1 MKELSK
7 TMQAVPWSA
16 IRKIFDMCIGVD
28 DLVKFTVG
36 EPDFATQPN
45 VIEAAHQAM
54 LGGET
59 KYTSNRGIIQLRQAV
74 SETAKKKKH
83 VDMDP
88 ETEVIITNGGMQAL
102 YMSMKALL
110 NPGDEII
117 IGAPY
122 FTNYLSQV
130 LMADAVPKFVQLH
143 EEDGFILTVENLEA
157 AITDKTKAVLLNSP
171 SNPLGSVIDRKSME
185 GIAKIIKEHD
195 LYVITDEVYQDYIY
209 DDDAEFCSIAS
220 LEGMKERSIIVD
232 SCSKAFAMTGW
243 RVGYAAG
250 PAHIIDLMV
259 KQQEGMA
266 SCVNAPAQYAALEAI
281 TNTDEAVKNMIAT
294 FKKRR
299 DLFVEGINEIDG
311 LSCVK
316 PKGAFYLFVNI
327 KKTGLTSEAFAV
339 RLLKEAKVGLIPG
352 SGFGEEGE
360 GYVRISYVVSEE
372 DIREGLRRIEKFMK
386 SLKLQD

>member
-1 MKELSK
+1 
-7 TMQAVPWSA
+7 MQAVPWSA

-54 LGGET
+54 LRGET
-59 KYTSNRGIIQLRQAV
+59 KYTSNRGVIELRRAI
-74 SETAKKKKH
+74 SEAARKKKN
-83 VDMDP
+83 VDIDP
-88 ETEVIITNGGMQAL
+88 ETEVIVTNGGMQAL
-102 YMSMKALL
+102 FMSMKALL

-130 LMADAVPKFVQLH
+130 LMCDAVPKFVQLR
-143 EEDGFILTVENLEA
+143 EEDGFIMTVDALRA

-171 SNPLGSVIDRKSME
+171 SNPLGSVIDRESLE
-185 GIAKIIKEHD
+185 GLAQVIKEND

-209 DDDAEFCSIAS
+209 DDDVKFCSIAS

-281 TNTDEAVKNMIAT
+281 TNTEQAVSDMIQT
-294 FKKRR
+294 FRRRR
-299 DLFVEGINEIDG
+299 DLFVEGINNIEG

-316 PKGAFYLFVNI
+316 PNGAFYLFVNI
-327 KKTGLTSEAFAV
+327 KKTGLTSDEFAV
-339 RLLKEAKVGLIPG
+339 RLLREAKVGVIPG
-352 SGFGEEGE
+352 SGFGDEGE
-360 GYVRISYVVSEE
+360 GYVRISYVVSED
-372 DIREGLRRIEKFMK
+372 DIREGLKRIEGFVR
-386 SLKLQD
+386 SLGL